1 MAYSE
6 YVKQRILFY
15 RRSRK
20 NCMECLLIRKQEV
33 CLEGKTAVLLQKCC
47 TAVSR
52 AHSKAVV
59 VAVIASVVCQYLLAI

>member
-6 YVKQRILFY
+6 FVKQRILFY

-20 NCMECLLIRKQEV
+20 NCTERLLIRKQEV

-47 TAVSR
+47 TTVSR
-52 AHSKAVV
+52 AHSKAVAI
-59 VAVIASVVCQYLLAI
+59 AVITALVCQYLLAI